1 MTALS
6 RHASLTNGLQDSA
19 LPDTDLPEA
28 LSSNIPPNISLE
40 SGCTRAVEAQV
51 RRPVTSRAMIVF
63 MISEV
68 PP

>member
-6 RHASLTNGLQDSA
+6 RHTGLKSGLHGA
-19 LPDTDLPEA
+19 PLPDTDSLEA
-28 LSSNIPPNISLE
+28 LSSNILPNIALE
-40 SGCTRAVEAQV
+40 SEHTRSVKVQV
-51 RRPVTSRAMIVF
+51 RRPVTSRAMMVF